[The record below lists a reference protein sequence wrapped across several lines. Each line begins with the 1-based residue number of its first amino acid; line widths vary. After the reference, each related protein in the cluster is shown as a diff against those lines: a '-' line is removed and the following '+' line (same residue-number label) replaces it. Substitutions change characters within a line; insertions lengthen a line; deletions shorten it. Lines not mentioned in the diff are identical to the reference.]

1 MNLGF
6 PTSPNQVK
14 MIMLLITISVYSYVD
29 GKFTLITINLFQVIM
44 ILNLEVDS
52 RLSNFEPH
60 QKICNTLGNFI
71 RHTDRVGYF

>member
-29 GKFTLITINLFQVIM
+29 GKFTLITINLFQVLM

-60 QKICNTLGNFI
+60 Q
-71 RHTDRVGYF
+71 